1 MKPGLRERAPL
12 PAKKGLLLDTDV
24 LINILKYIP
33 GYSSLL
39 DLRPHRLY
47 YASVCKK
54 ELYSKR
60 GLTRSE
66 AIAIAELL
74 TRIRKVDLDRA
85 ILTRY
90 DTLLRKYRYRGL
102 LKADAL
108 IAATAWSK
116 HLTLVTDNGID
127 FLFIEEIHVLSPVD
141 LFKQGSGI
149 GSGRP

>member
-1 MKPGLRERAPL
+1 MKPGPRERAPL
-12 PAKKGLLLDTDV
+12 PVQKGLLLDTDV
-24 LINILKYIP
+24 LINILKHIP

-39 DLRPHRLY
+39 DLRLHRFY
-47 YASVCKK
+47 YTWISKK

-66 AIAIAELL
+66 AIAELL
-74 TRIRKVDLDRA
+74 TRMRKVDLDRV

-108 IAATAWSK
+108 IAATTWAK
-116 HLTLVTDNGID
+116 HLTLVTDNVTD
-127 FLFIEEIHVLSPVD
+127 FSFIKEIHVLSPGD
-141 LFKQGSGI
+141 LFKQG
-149 GSGRP
+149 